1 VADVQTQE
9 CAGFS
14 GAVSISGQTAPF
26 DLAGQGSG
34 PGGGAR
40 VVQAVSAVSSVGTSI
55 QVTLQILTSGSP
67 DDTGNW
73 TSLVAL
79 PSQSAAGVQV
89 ASGTVPAGVPAKLR
103 LSWALVGAG
112 AAFAAFAVG
121 VG

>member
-34 PGGGAR
+34 PGGPAR
-40 VVQAVSAVSSVGTSI
+40 VVQALSAVSGVGTSI
-55 QVTLQILTSGSP
+55 QVTLQILTSGPP

-89 ASGTVPAGVPAKLR
+89 ASGTVPAGAAKLR
-103 LSWALVGAG
+103 LSWSLVGAG
-112 AAFAAFAVG
+112 ATFAAFAVG